1 MPCRRDCPRHPER
14 RIPCLRS
21 CTALGSR
28 TDPCLRKASSSLG
41 GAAWVVVLAL
51 ACRWHRAVKDPAA
64 TWSRAAN
71 LAALSPLPGG
81 RGCSGRL
88 WWLLS
93 PQPLPSAGSPSC
105 AVGTWAH
112 RRTPG
117 ARRWSQRLQPDTA
130 RGAPALSSAA
140 RLHLWVPAR
149 QPAVTQGPAPL
160 SPAGT
165 LVPGPLSQQVL
176 LTLQELLIK
185 LIVPSSP

>member
-51 ACRWHRAVKDPAA
+51 AGRWHRAVKDPAA

-81 RGCSGRL
+81 QGCSGRL

-117 ARRWSQRLQPDTA
+117 GAEMVS
-130 RGAPALSSAA
+130 APAAGHREGRPGAVFGSSSAPLGSCPSASRHPGA
-140 RLHLWVPAR
+140 RPAVPGRHAGSR
-149 QPAVTQGPAPL
+149 ATQPAGFAD
-160 SPAGT
+160 PAGT
-165 LVPGPLSQQVL
+165 AN
-176 LTLQELLIK
+176 
-185 LIVPSSP
+185 